1 MVCRR
6 TAARV
11 RRAQEREH
19 PQCETM
25 TERGTFPSRLL
36 GQELVA
42 FAARWI
48 LGSVFVYMGLTKA
61 LHPVDFLK
69 ILRQYEMVESHVLLN
84 LIAAA
89 LPWFEVLCGVLLLS
103 GVAVRGSA
111 FMSLAMLV
119 PFTWIV
125 LNRALGIHEAKAI
138 PFCAIRFDCG
148 CGAGEVVICHKLLE
162 NSLLML
168 LSGLLVCVPVN
179 RWCLRSEL
187 VKGG

>member
-1 MVCRR
+1 
-6 TAARV
+6 
-11 RRAQEREH
+11 
-19 PQCETM
+19 M

-89 LPWFEVLCGVLLLS
+89 LPWFEVLCGLLLL
-103 GVAVRGSA
+103 GGIAVRGA
-111 FMSLAMLV
+111 ALLLVGMLV
-119 PFTWIV
+119 PFTFLV
-125 LNRALGIHEAKAI
+125 LNRALAIHAAKAI

-148 CGAGEVVICHKLLE
+148 CGAGEVVICHKLFE
-162 NSLLML
+162 NSLLTL
-168 LSGLLVCVPVN
+168 LSALLLTVRAN
-179 RWCLRSEL
+179 RWCLRYDL
-187 VKGG
+187 VKRT